1 MSKESKQILMKRLK
15 SLSWRLWM
23 MIAAIV
29 VDFLI
34 TNIGLFELP
43 DVVTVVLG
51 LTLGEVSKYLNSKK
65 DTDLSLSDSQ
75 Y

>member
-1 MSKESKQILMKRLK
+1 MSKESKEVLIKRLK
-15 SLSWRLWM
+15 SLSWRVGM
-23 MIAAIV
+23 MLAAIV

-43 DVVTVVLG
+43 DVLTVVLG
-51 LTLGEVSKYLNSKK
+51 LMLGEVSKYLNSKK
-65 DTDLSLSDSQ
+65 DTDISLSAPG

>member
-1 MSKESKQILMKRLK
+1 MSKESKQVLIKRLK
-15 SLSWRLWM
+15 SLSWRAGM

-34 TNIGLFELP
+34 SNIGLFELP
-43 DVVTVVLG
+43 DVLTVVLG
-51 LTLGEVSKYLNSKK
+51 LMLGEISKYLNSAK
-65 DTDLSLSDSQ
+65 DTEISISKPG

>member
-1 MSKESKQILMKRLK
+1 
-15 SLSWRLWM
+15 M